1 MINIIFYFLYKK
13 VLGLAESERLAWWL
27 VITTQDYYKGTLVM
41 SDPLPGFR
49 LGLGKTLTG
58 VKILFCLLS
67 LPINTILHARNSFQG
82 GNNAEILH
90 SIQTFNIQYCLYL
103 PC

>member
-27 VITTQDYYKGTLVM
+27 VITTEDYYKGTLVM

-49 LGLGKTLTG
+49 LGLGKT
-58 VKILFCLLS
+58 VESRYYFVC
-67 LPINTILHARNSFQG
+67 
-82 GNNAEILH
+82 
-90 SIQTFNIQYCLYL
+90 YLYQ
-103 PC
+103 